1 MNRKSLVLV
10 ASTIILVVFKISDA
24 AQTGKIFQIGY
35 LSMQSASSQ
44 SDRVEAIRQELSHF
58 GYTEGKDITIHY
70 RYAEGDLG
78 RINHLADELMRLK
91 VDIIISQ
98 GTQAALAA
106 KRATATIP
114 IVMIGTTDPVATG
127 LVTSLARPGG
137 NITGLSN
144 MNAEYA
150 GKRLELLKD
159 TNPKISRLAV
169 LWNSANPGTALN
181 FKETRT
187 AAEKLRLQI
196 QSLDV
201 HTVKDLDGAFDS
213 VISSTVDALVALQ
226 SPITMIYFRRIV
238 EFAAKNRLP
247 LICDRSDFVEA
258 GGLMSYAPKALE
270 PDRRAAQYVDKILK
284 GAKPGDLPIER
295 PTKFEL
301 VINLKTA
308 KQIGLTIPPNVL
320 ARADKVIR

>member
-1 MNRKSLVLV
+1 MNRKILVLV
-10 ASTIILVVFKISDA
+10 AAVILVFFKVSDA
-24 AQTGKIFQIGY
+24 AQTKKIFQIGY

-44 SDRVEAIRQELSHF
+44 SDRVEAIRQELSHL
-58 GYTEGKDITIHY
+58 GYTEGKDVALHY

-78 RINHLADELMRLK
+78 RINDLADELLRLK
-91 VDIIISQ
+91 VDVIISQ
-98 GTQAALAA
+98 GTQAAQAA
-106 KRATATIP
+106 KHATTTIP
-114 IVMIGTTDPVATG
+114 IVMIGITDPVATG
-127 LVTSLARPGG
+127 LVASLARPGG

-150 GKRLELLKD
+150 GRRLELLKD

-169 LWNSANPGTALN
+169 LWNSANPGTVLN
-181 FKETRT
+181 FKETQT

-196 QSLDV
+196 QSIDI

-213 VISSTVDALVALQ
+213 IMSGTVDALVVLQ
-226 SPITMIYFRRIV
+226 SPITMVHFGRIV
-238 EFAAKNRLP
+238 VFAAKNHLP

-308 KQIGLTIPPNVL
+308 KQIGLMIPPNVL
-320 ARADKVIR
+320 ARADRVIR